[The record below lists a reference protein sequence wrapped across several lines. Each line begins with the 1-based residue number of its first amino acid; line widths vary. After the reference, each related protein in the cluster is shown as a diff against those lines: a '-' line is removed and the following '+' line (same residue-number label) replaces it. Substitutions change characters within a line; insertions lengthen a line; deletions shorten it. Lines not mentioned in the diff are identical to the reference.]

1 MAIEFR
7 QAGDRLQELR
17 RGASKEKAGL
27 EVGPF
32 FRPICPKKK
41 GFNVTT
47 LDVFSRDQLIKNY
60 AKDPNVYPH
69 FDDIEE
75 VDIVSSKPLLEAIS
89 SSDHFKDNLKNN
101 LKNNVNNNIQNSQ
114 TTSTAQPLSPTA
126 RFTSV
131 SGVLDYIV
139 TSHHFE
145 HLPNPIQF
153 LQDAE
158 VLLRP
163 GGSLTMAIPIHTRCF
178 DLYKPLS
185 SSGSFIDAYI
195 NQQAQPS
202 LGTVF
207 NHICLG
213 AKKKDG
219 SPIASPQL
227 EPNDVT
233 LIWTELEP
241 FQTNP
246 EFNKIAWF
254 EQLQADIKSRY
265 IDAHC
270 HCFNP
275 ASFCLIMA
283 DLRMLGLV
291 KELQVHDICEHG
303 LEFIV
308 HLQKG
313 APQQNHPCSG
323 LSRTALVQA
332 ASQYSAREALT
343 AAAAGP
349 GSNEPTDNPADQL
362 LRALKNSRSWQL
374 TRPYRAAG
382 SLLRKLRHSL
392 SGAKP

>member
-17 RGASKEKAGL
+17 RGATKEKAGL

-89 SSDHFKDNLKNN
+89 CSDRFA
-101 LKNNVNNNIQNSQ
+101 NISENSG
-114 TTSTAQPLSPTA
+114 A
-126 RFTSV
+126 F
-131 SGVLDYIV
+131 DYIV

-275 ASFCLIMA
+275 ASFCLILA

-313 APQQNHPCSG
+313 APQQSHPCRD

-349 GSNEPTDNPADQL
+349 GSNGPTDNPADQL
-362 LRALKNSRSWQL
+362 LRALKNSRSWKL

-382 SLLRKLRHSL
+382 SLLRKLRHSF

>member
-7 QAGDRLQELR
+7 QASDRLEELR
-17 RGASKEKAGL
+17 RGATKDKAGL

-32 FRPICPKKK
+32 LRPICPKKS
-41 GFNVTT
+41 FNVIT
-47 LDVFSRDQLIKNY
+47 LDVFSRDQLIRNY
-60 AKDPNVYPH
+60 ANDPNVNPY

-75 VDIVSSKPLLEAIS
+75 VDIVSCKPLLEAIS
-89 SSDHFKDNLKNN
+89 SSGRFRNN
-101 LKNNVNNNIQNSQ
+101 LDYSIACHQGPEA
-114 TTSTAQPLSPTA
+114 T
-126 RFTSV
+126 FTPISAV
-131 SGVLDYIV
+131 FDYIV

-163 GGSLTMAIPIHTRCF
+163 SGSLTMAIPIHTRCF

-185 SSGSFIDAYI
+185 TSGGFIDAYI
-195 NQQAQPS
+195 NQQARPS

-219 SPIASPQL
+219 SPIASPQQD
-227 EPNDVT
+227 PNDVR
-233 LIWTELEP
+233 LAWDELES
-241 FQTNP
+241 FQNDP
-246 EFNKIAWF
+246 AFNKIIWF
-254 EQLQADIKSRY
+254 EQLQAEIKSHY
-265 IDAHC
+265 VDAHC

-275 ASFCLIMA
+275 ASFCLILA

-308 HLQKG
+308 HLKKG
-313 APQQNHPCSG
+313 APPQSHPCSG

-332 ASQYSAREALT
+332 ASQYSAREMLT
-343 AAAAGP
+343 AEAAIS
-349 GSNEPTDNPADQL
+349 GSNSPKLHQL
-362 LRALKNSRSWQL
+362 LRTLKNRRSWKSSK
-374 TRPYRAAG
+374 PYHVAAF
-382 SLLRKLRHSL
+382 LLGKLRH
-392 SGAKP
+392 

>member
-1 MAIEFR
+1 MAIVFR

-17 RGASKEKAGL
+17 RGASKQKAGL

-60 AKDPNVYPH
+60 AKDPNVYPY

-89 SSDHFKDNLKNN
+89 CSGRFENNFKNN
-101 LKNNVNNNIQNSQ
+101 LENSSNN
-114 TTSTAQPLSPTA
+114 STAKPPSSA
-126 RFTSV
+126 AAFTPV

-158 VLLRP
+158 ILLRP

-185 SSGSFIDAYI
+185 SSGSLIDAYI

-213 AKKKDG
+213 AKKIDG

-227 EPNDVT
+227 EPKDVS

-275 ASFCLIMA
+275 ASFCLILA

-308 HLQKG
+308 HLQKD
-313 APQQNHPCSG
+313 APSQAHPCRG

-332 ASQYSAREALT
+332 ASSYSAKELLT
-343 AAAAGP
+343 AT
-349 GSNEPTDNPADQL
+349 PTAHGQGQHDNPAEQL
-362 LRALKNSRSWQL
+362 LRALKNSRSWKL

-382 SLLRKLRHSL
+382 SLLRKLRHSF